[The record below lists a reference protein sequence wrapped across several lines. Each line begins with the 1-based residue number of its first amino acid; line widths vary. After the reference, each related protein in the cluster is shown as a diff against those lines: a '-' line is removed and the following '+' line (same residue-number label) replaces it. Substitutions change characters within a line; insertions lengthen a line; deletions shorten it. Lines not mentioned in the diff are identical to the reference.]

1 MDPVG
6 GSYKQTIRGRERGVR
21 ILHFLVISSVRRR
34 VVTGLPVDHNA
45 LRELAPAREGKR
57 RPLV

>member
-21 ILHFLVISSVRRR
+21 ILHFLVVSSVRRR
-34 VVTGLPVDHNA
+34 GVTGLPVDHNA

-57 RPLV
+57 